1 MKVDGKSKSKGTMD
15 SFSAMALKSTKSPKS
30 TKAGLN
36 SPQMTT
42 VGIGSFSPKSKK
54 KSQKT
59 EDCYSDVFGY
69 LFCDSSMSF
78 MSMSVSMSMVATPT
92 MPTNPTTPTTPIAP
106 LTPTAPS
113 TPSTP
118 TTPTA
123 PTTPTSPIAPTAPT
137 SPTAPTA
144 PTSPTAPTTPT
155 IPTVPTQA
163 PIDGCSSL
171 PRDEALR
178 TLVGA
183 ITDET
188 TLADST
194 SPQGQAYH
202 WMLNTDPA
210 SLDPCT
216 DDNVLPRYALTTFY
230 FSSSGASWTN
240 SSDWL
245 SGTSECAWY
254 GVVCSST
261 GTVTEIA
268 LCKLRFLKFMC
279 DFSTSSQYALL
290 LQSKTILP
298 VLFQPNWRR

>member
-1 MKVDGKSKSKGTMD
+1 
-15 SFSAMALKSTKSPKS
+15 
-30 TKAGLN
+30 
-36 SPQMTT
+36 
-42 VGIGSFSPKSKK
+42 
-54 KSQKT
+54 
-59 EDCYSDVFGY
+59 
-69 LFCDSSMSF
+69 
-78 MSMSVSMSMVATPT
+78 
-92 MPTNPTTPTTPIAP
+92 
-106 LTPTAPS
+106 
-113 TPSTP
+113 
-118 TTPTA
+118 
-123 PTTPTSPIAPTAPT
+123 
-137 SPTAPTA
+137 
-144 PTSPTAPTTPT
+144 
-155 IPTVPTQA
+155 
-163 PIDGCSSL
+163 
-171 PRDEALR
+171 LR

-194 SPQGQAYH
+194 SPQGQAYQ
-202 WMLNTDPA
+202 WMLDTDPA

-245 SGTSECAWY
+245 SGISECAWY

-268 LCKLRFLKFMC
+268 LCKLRFFKFMC